1 MCAAHTSSPTTTC
14 GQWWRTLLCR
24 ATTTIMTTARAAMCT
39 GPLTAGATS
48 TAGFTSMGLNAWI
61 SVAAPLTRYVWLEN
75 CVFILS
81 LRSWRIRLVN
91 RLGFV
96 FTEYLVHLLRGRLQ
110 DQEPLC
116 RDPEI
121 QLSERLLLGGPELR
135 AMVRHGDRRF
145 RPPCQVCLSSVC
157 NLHSSSCFSRVPH
170 LTNLESKLVWRFMIE

>member
-1 MCAAHTSSPTTTC
+1 MPSNDHYYDYCKSGHVHWTSYSRCHVYRWLHQHGTKC
-14 GQWWRTLLCR
+14 MDLG
-24 ATTTIMTTARAAMCT
+24 
-39 GPLTAGATS
+39 GGATDQVRM
-48 TAGFTSMGLNAWI
+48 TWELR
-61 SVAAPLTRYVWLEN
+61 LHL
-75 CVFILS
+75 ILS
-81 LRSWRIRLVN
+81 LRSWRIRQVN

-96 FTEYLVHLLRGRLQ
+96 FTEYVVHLLRGRLQ

-121 QLSERLLLGGPELR
+121 QLSERLLLGGPGLR